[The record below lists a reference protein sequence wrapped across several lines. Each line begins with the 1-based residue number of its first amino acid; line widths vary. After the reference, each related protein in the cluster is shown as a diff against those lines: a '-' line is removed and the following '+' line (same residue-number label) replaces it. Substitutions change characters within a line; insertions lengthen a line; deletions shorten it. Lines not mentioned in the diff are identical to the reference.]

1 MTCLIIFLLK
11 LIENALSTL
20 RLILVANGKKI
31 IGSVLMFIISI
42 VWALSATYVVI
53 KANVLNMISFALG
66 AAIGSYIGS
75 ILEEKLALGNIII
88 SFATNFNE
96 YDLFKKLFT
105 KYETFIIK
113 NDNQYNF
120 KIITKRKYKHK
131 IINTIKNV
139 DKSINIVIEKVNVI

>member
-53 KANVLNMISFALG
+53 KANVLNMISFA
-66 AAIGSYIGS
+66 
-75 ILEEKLALGNIII
+75 
-88 SFATNFNE
+88 TNFNE

-139 DKSINIVIEKVNVI
+139 DKSINVVIEKINVI

>member
-20 RLILVANGKKI
+20 RLILVAN
-31 IGSVLMFIISI
+31 GSVLMFIISI

-88 SFATNFNE
+88 SFATNFNK
-96 YDLFKKLFT
+96 YNLFKKLFT
-105 KYETFIIK
+105 KNETFIIK

-131 IINTIKNV
+131 RDV
-139 DKSINIVIEKVNVI
+139 